1 MRPAKVTVSNELLE
15 DGISV
20 IRLKGTIITNLSG
33 TVVVDVIQE
42 VIESQNP
49 PRIIFDLTGVT
60 YLDSYS
66 FGWITKVYKQVLDKK
81 GSFVVSNPNEDIRY
95 LFEMTNFV
103 KIVPV
108 YPTVEDAREAL
119 ISGSTEKRML
129 TF

>member
-81 GSFVVSNPNEDIRY
+81 GCFVVSNPNEDIRY

-119 ISGSTEKRML
+119 ISGNTEKRMI

>member
-1 MRPAKVTVSNELLE
+1 
-15 DGISV
+15 V

-49 PRIIFDLTGVT
+49 PRIVFDLTGVT

-66 FGWITKVYKQVLDKK
+66 FGWITKVYKQVADKK

-119 ISGSTEKRML
+119 LTGNTEKRL
-129 TF
+129 ITL